1 MLHPSTDKINNYY
14 QSGAKKLW
22 IFTTFTDTQVL
33 IVLVYITQIPKNS
46 LCRSIYR
53 KMVGIETLDALLI
66 FPRLLGGEK
75 YLLFTSELA
84 IQRAQKALATC
95 VV

>member
-14 QSGAKKLW
+14 QSGGKKLW

-33 IVLVYITQIPKNS
+33 IVLVYTTQIPKNS

-53 KMVGIETLDALLI
+53 KMVGIGTLDALLY
-66 FPRLLGGEK
+66 FFGCSEAK
-75 YLLFTSELA
+75 STCYLLPN
-84 IQRAQKALATC
+84 
-95 VV
+95 

>member
-14 QSGAKKLW
+14 QSGGKKLW

-84 IQRAQKALATC
+84 NQRAQKALATC

>member
-1 MLHPSTDKINNYY
+1 M
-14 QSGAKKLW
+14 W

>member
-14 QSGAKKLW
+14 QSGGKKLW

-33 IVLVYITQIPKNS
+33 IVLVYTTQIPKNS

>member
-14 QSGAKKLW
+14 QSGGKKLW

-33 IVLVYITQIPKNS
+33 IVLVYTTQIPKTS

-53 KMVGIETLDALLI
+53 KMVGIETLDALLY
-66 FPRLLGGEK
+66 FFGCSEVNSTC
-75 YLLFTSELA
+75 YLLPS
-84 IQRAQKALATC
+84 
-95 VV
+95 